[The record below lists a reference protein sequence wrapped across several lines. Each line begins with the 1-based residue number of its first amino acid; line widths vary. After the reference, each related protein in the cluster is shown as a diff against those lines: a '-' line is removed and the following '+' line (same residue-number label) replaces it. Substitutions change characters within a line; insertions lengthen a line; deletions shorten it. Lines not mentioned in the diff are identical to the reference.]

1 MIDYS
6 ALEAIFGK
14 TLPRSDIF
22 FATRAARAIVPGY
35 AALRR
40 EFGLSSAHTNRK
52 VWKMFMAKYAEE
64 TAETTVPVTGVI
76 VAPTTATLAPGAT
89 QQLTPTVAPA
99 NATNKS
105 VTYSSSNEAVATVSV
120 VGLITVKADATDGQ
134 TANITVTTADGAK
147 TAVCVV
153 TVETVETGEA

>member
-64 TAETTVPVTGVI
+64 TAGPTVIPVTGVT
-76 VAPTTATLAPGAT
+76 VNPTTATLAPGAT
-89 QQLTPTVAPA
+89 QQLASTVAPA
-99 NATNKS
+99 DATNKA

-120 VGLITVKADATDGQ
+120 TGLITVKSDATDGQ
-134 TANITVTTADGAK
+134 TANITVTTVDGAK
-147 TAVCVV
+147 TAVCAV
-153 TVETVETGEA
+153 TVEVGGA

>member
-1 MIDYS
+1 MKLSHLIIATS
-6 ALEAIFGK
+6 LTAA
-14 TLPRSDIF
+14 S
-22 FATRAARAIVPGY
+22 FATFAAPQQAS
-35 AALRR
+35 AR
-40 EFGLSSAHTNRK
+40 EDK
-52 VWKMFMAKYAEE
+52 VVVSTQE

-153 TVETVETGEA
+153 TVETGEV